1 MLKYVKMKIV
11 RGVRCIT
18 GGTWSLEK
26 VDGSSADHG
35 ADMVLDRA
43 NASTRY
49 QTSEFLRMGR
59 REKNILVVVR
69 YIRRGRKI
77 SFVDVRT

>member
-1 MLKYVKMKIV
+1 MVYGM
-11 RGVRCIT
+11 RCIT

-49 QTSEFLRMGR
+49 HTSEFLWVGG
-59 REKNILVVVR
+59 
-69 YIRRGRKI
+69 YRKKI
-77 SFVDVRT
+77 F